1 MLVTKIMMIMT
12 HVKCM
17 TTVIADTMALKMT
30 TTGGSRIATLSTGRT
45 THTGTLTNHHHTL
58 N

>member
-1 MLVTKIMMIMT
+1 MLMTKMMTIMI

-17 TTVIADTMALKMT
+17 TTVTVDTMVLKMI

-45 THTGTLTNHHHTL
+45 THTGTLTNLTHTL